1 MDWSALFEGCG
12 MVAGLAGAVISLWVR
27 SIVDKKVAKA
37 VNTLREEEIAP
48 MQKRLDAQHDI
59 IVKLSSRCDGLA
71 TREDVHSIA
80 LALSNMTGEMK
91 VLGARVEAGKER
103 EAATAA
109 AVRRVDEY
117 LFQQANK

>member
-1 MDWSALFEGCG
+1 